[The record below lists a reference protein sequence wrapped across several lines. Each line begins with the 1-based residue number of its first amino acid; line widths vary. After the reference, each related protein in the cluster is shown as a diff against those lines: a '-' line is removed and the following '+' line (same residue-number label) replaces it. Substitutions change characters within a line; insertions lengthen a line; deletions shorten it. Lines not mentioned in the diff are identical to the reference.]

1 MLIARLSAIVAKMGC
16 FDCLHI
22 WHEGCDRGMCLLVR
36 STCTQQQHSIV
47 GRGLLVPS
55 LYLKRSATWLHGF
68 GAGKGLTGLGVE
80 LAGHVLVGLAAG
92 RMAKLDEAWYCNI
105 TLTFKRIA
113 GTREGECRGPVAVL
127 LVASI
132 AGVHRCCI

>member
-1 MLIARLSAIVAKMGC
+1 MSA
-16 FDCLHI
+16 
-22 WHEGCDRGMCLLVR
+22 
-36 STCTQQQHSIV
+36 CT
-47 GRGLLVPS
+47 
-55 LYLKRSATWLHGF
+55 ATWLHGF

-80 LAGHVLVGLAAG
+80 LAGHVLVGLAG
-92 RMAKLDEAWYCNI
+92 HVFVGFDEAWYCNI

-132 AGVHRCCI
+132 AGVHRCCL